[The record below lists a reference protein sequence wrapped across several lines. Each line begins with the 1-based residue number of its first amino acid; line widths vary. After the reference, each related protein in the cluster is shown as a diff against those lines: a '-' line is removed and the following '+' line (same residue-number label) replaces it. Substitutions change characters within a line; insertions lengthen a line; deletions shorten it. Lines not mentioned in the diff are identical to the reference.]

1 MIYANTVMTV
11 ATICHVRKQGVWLR
25 PVTELPT
32 FGAPALTFDS
42 TPDKELDSLFY
53 TKTNESHHPIVG
65 LSSQTSDSRSQ
76 HHFRSRI
83 TLPSNSLIQAQTVS
97 TAPSPPPSHPPVHI
111 EILPATP
118 SPSPPSLPSPT
129 DPVASSITAVST
141 QSDLS
146 QNTDGHAR
154 SSTGHHIVLT
164 GDPPIYSNPGSD
176 YELSPL

>member
-1 MIYANTVMTV
+1 MLYANTIMTV

-25 PVTELPT
+25 SVTELPT

-42 TPDKELDSLFY
+42 TSDKEFDSLYY
-53 TKTNESHHPIVG
+53 TKTNESHHPLLGV
-65 LSSQTSDSRSQ
+65 SSQTADTRAQ

-83 TLPSNSLIQAQTVS
+83 TLPSHSLIQ
-97 TAPSPPPSHPPVHI
+97 APSPPPSHPPIHI

-118 SPSPPSLPSPT
+118 SPSPPPLPSPT
-129 DPVASSITAVST
+129 EPVASSILAVST
-141 QSDLS
+141 ESDLA

-154 SSTGHHIVLT
+154 PSTGHHIVLT

-176 YELSPL
+176 FELAPL